1 MENKIIV
8 NYENA
13 KPFAI
18 VTINDVTERVPVRVG
33 HANRTTANGPE
44 LWIQLEKHS
53 ESSRKWLTTHVQ
65 PGNVHEI
72 TDFKLESGRVAQN
85 SVKLEKPDE
94 KLMKYMSDE
103 QKTKY
108 LELIDAINAKR
119 QALKAAK
126 VENALASLEQML
138 AD

>member
-8 NYENA
+8 NYETV
-13 KPFAI
+13 KPFAL
-18 VTINDVTERVPVRVG
+18 VTINDVTEKVPVRIG

-53 ESSRKWLTTHVQ
+53 ESSRKWLTAHVQ
-65 PGNVHEI
+65 PGNTLEI
-72 TDFKLESGRVAQN
+72 TNFKLESGRAAQN

-94 KLMKYMSDE
+94 KLMKYMDDD

-108 LELIDAINAKR
+108 LALIEAINAKR
-119 QALKAAK
+119 LALKAAK